1 MRKVFWRRIVVGIS
15 VLVIVAS
22 ACLSAGMVSASYVSD
37 NSTNAQQ
44 LEQVRILYEA
54 ALRCMGSTERQSTTI
69 SLSSR
74 SAFNNDYMKN
84 FYNLNRDKIFDDGKG
99 SGSSNL
105 VYSATLESQASS
117 GYKDGKIYCSELN
130 LLPDLLAKLG
140 KYTTEVRDS
149 LICNGSQPGIF
160 SVTTGYG
167 GQMFGAKYD
176 NDDDGKKDWPVGWP
190 AQDDCSGNLK
200 LLIDYVENR
209 PNEAILGSGNGNYDY
224 PFNVKLTPSAN
235 AASHFQ
241 SVVGPLVGDFS
252 SLSSETQDTMD
263 YWRYYQA
270 FETGCGVKV
279 NNGNTTPPAASST
292 NMNAIYDAV
301 TKKVYY
307 HSDSEIHSS
316 NKIYYNVKD
325 SSQLTCKE
333 LATKLGE
340 NAADIALQTQYAD
353 VQDCIARY
361 KDALDQLEGQITKY
375 KSVQIYASGF
385 KNYLKDKIT
394 QIRNGKFE
402 MTPGG
407 SWGAPQPFDLKKA
420 VQESVKGFYYNNIHA
435 GVDGKIIY
443 NDSLLNTMVSA
454 FEDIANNVMMAANQ
468 VDIESKPNDETL
480 ENFDKLLDQWQTEL
494 DRVESEIKSAQ
505 NLLDEKRK
513 LVGGSDDDSRG
524 EVWEFDDSTLM
535 VTCPGLDK
543 LKDEISGVLSAAP
556 PNIDTDWSGITP
568 DDPDYSF
575 AGSGADAD
583 ACTGAAGSLGWILCP
598 VLKMVS
604 AGVDDIYEGYVQK
617 QFLEIDASKV
627 SDGSAV
633 YVAWQSIRDLANILF
648 VAFFLFV
655 LFSQLTGIGLSNY
668 GVKKM
673 LPKLIVVA
681 VLVNVS
687 FLLCQFAV
695 DLSNVVGYSVN
706 RLFDQMSGTINDLNF
721 PFNDRTGG
729 TGVLMSW
736 VSVLGIAVG
745 LGTMG
750 SWLPMLLL
758 VLLSS
763 AISVFFGAL
772 ILGARQAG
780 IFVLI
785 VLSPVAIVCYAL
797 PNAKKMFDRWL
808 KMFTS
813 LLVVFPICGALMG
826 GGYFASTI
834 LMETSDS
841 FFLTLVAM
849 LLRVVP
855 FFMIPSLLRSS
866 MAAMGNIGTKLA
878 GVGNRL
884 GGNITNATRKSDGFQ
899 RFSEFGEQVRGRGIS
914 LRHKAL
920 SKLTGGK
927 YTGSRGSKRRLA
939 RAISTQ
945 EARIRG
951 DAKAAAIAGGG
962 FISSGRAKDIMASAE
977 DAEETQGIKDAEN
990 AYKLRTDMDA
1000 GDAKAM
1006 SKELERR
1013 LNELE
1018 QNPENIEV
1026 RRKVKALTKIL
1037 LESDDGRGALMEVTQ
1052 QHAATHTQAHLDA
1065 NGNIDGYNSSEATK
1079 ILGKY
1084 LGNGENMGK
1093 IKGNNQRGL
1102 QNLVKD
1108 INGGNAIQTTNAYNA
1123 MGANKISANAVGG
1136 MDTTALAAQVRAA
1149 QSGDLSGE
1157 SLRKLAETYTR
1168 ALTSENAANDIPDE
1182 LVGDLNAIRE
1192 AAYNEKMQTWLN
1204 SNTGKTAADYAAK
1217 FGAFSSLDPGDELR
1231 IQHVKAAVPT
1241 GFTEAGIW
1249 IGGGNGPT
1257 RQQQIAYDEW
1267 ARHSA
1272 EIDRQNSQQQQ
1283 P

>member
-1 MRKVFWRRIVVGIS
+1 MRKVFWRRFTVGVS
-15 VLVIVAS
+15 VLTILAS
-22 ACLSAGMVSASYVSD
+22 VCLSTATVSASYVSD
-37 NSTNAQQ
+37 NASNAQQ

-54 ALRCMGSTERQSTTI
+54 ALRCMGSTERQSATI

-74 SAFNNDYMKN
+74 STFNNDYMKN

-105 VYSATLESQASS
+105 VYSATLESQAAS
-117 GYKDGKIYCSELN
+117 GYKDGKIYCSEIN
-130 LLPDLLAKLG
+130 LLPELLTKLG
-140 KYTTEVRDS
+140 KYTNSVRDS
-149 LICNGSQPGIF
+149 LICNGSEPGLF

-176 NDDDGKKDWPVGWP
+176 NDKDGKKDWPEGWP
-190 AQDDCSGNLK
+190 AQDDCGGNLQ

-209 PNEAILGSGNGNYDY
+209 PNEAIQGSGNGNHDY

-252 SLSSETQDTMD
+252 SLSSETRDTMD

-340 NAADIALQTQYAD
+340 NAADIALQTQYVD
-353 VQDCIARY
+353 VQDCIKRY
-361 KDALDQLEGQITKY
+361 KESLDQLEEQITKY

-385 KNYLKDKIT
+385 KDYLVDKIT
-394 QIRNGKFE
+394 KIRNGKFE
-402 MTPGG
+402 MVSGG
-407 SWGAPQPFDLKKA
+407 SWGAPQPYDLKKS
-420 VQESVKGFYYNNIHA
+420 VQDSAKGFYYTNIHA

-443 NDSLLNTMVSA
+443 NDELLGTILGA
-454 FEDIANNVMMAANQ
+454 FEDIANNVTMAANQ

-480 ENFDKLLDQWQTEL
+480 KDFEKLLDKWQTEL
-494 DRVESEIKSAQ
+494 DRVESEINAAQ
-505 NLLDEKRK
+505 NLLDEKRA
-513 LVGGSDDDSRG
+513 LVGGSEDGSRG
-524 EVWEFDDSTLM
+524 EVWDFDDGTLT

-543 LKDEISGVLSAAP
+543 LKDEINGVLSAAP
-556 PNIDTDWSGITP
+556 PNIDTDWNGITP

-575 AGSGADAD
+575 AGPGADAD

-617 QFLEIDASKV
+617 QFLEIDANKV

-633 YVAWQSIRDLANILF
+633 YVAWQSIRDIANILF

-668 GVKKM
+668 GIKKM
-673 LPKLIVVA
+673 LPKLIMVA

-687 FLLCQFAV
+687 FLFCQFAV
-695 DLSNVVGYSVN
+695 DLSNVLGYSVN
-706 RLFDQMSGTINDLNF
+706 RLFDQMSGTVNDLNF

-745 LGTMG
+745 IGTAG

-772 ILGARQAG
+772 VLGARQAG

-785 VLSPVAIVCYAL
+785 VLSPAAIVCYAL

-808 KMFTS
+808 KIFTS
-813 LLVVFPICGALMG
+813 LLLVFPICGALMG

-834 LMETSDS
+834 LLETSES

-866 MAAMGNIGTKLA
+866 MAAMGNIGAKLA
-878 GVGNRL
+878 GFGNRL
-884 GGNITNATRKSDGFQ
+884 GGNITGATRKSDGFQ
-899 RFSEFGEQVRGRGIS
+899 RFAEFGEQARGRGIS

-920 SKLTGGK
+920 SKLTKGK

-939 RAISTQ
+939 RAIGTQ
-945 EARIRG
+945 ESRLRN
-951 DAKAAAIAGGG
+951 DAKADAIALGG
-962 FISSGRAKDIMASAE
+962 FISSERADDIAASAR

-990 AYKLRTDMDA
+990 GFRLDPDFDA
-1000 GDAKAM
+1000 GNHTATNDKL
-1006 SKELERR
+1006 KEL
-1013 LNELE
+1013 LE
-1018 QNPENIEV
+1018 EYNKNPESIEI

-1037 LESDDGRGALMEVTQ
+1037 LESDDGRGDLEKTVRDFA
-1052 QHAATHTQAHLDA
+1052 DA
-1065 NGNIDGYNSSEATK
+1065 NPTGKATK
-1079 ILGKY
+1079 ELGKY

-1093 IKGNNQRGL
+1093 IKGSGQRGL
-1102 QNLVKD
+1102 KALVDD
-1108 INGGNAIQTTNAYNA
+1108 INQGNTIKSELEYGAAGVDKFNAA
-1123 MGANKISANAVGG
+1123 GVGG
-1136 MDTTALAAQVRAA
+1136 IDITSLQSQVAAAEKGVL
-1149 QSGDLSGE
+1149 SGDKLRALTDVYRRAVASENAGNLISGE
-1157 SLRKLAETYTR
+1157 SLGEINKLLKAEYKQ
-1168 ALTSENAANDIPDE
+1168 SHN
-1182 LVGDLNAIRE
+1182 G
-1192 AAYNEKMQTWLN
+1192 
-1204 SNTGKTAADYAAK
+1204 S
-1217 FGAFSSLDPGDELR
+1217 
-1231 IQHVKAAVPT
+1231 
-1241 GFTEAGIW
+1241 EAGFQELKLEPPSSNSGTVQIH
-1249 IGGGNGPT
+1249 GNNANPNGPIVQT
-1257 RQQQIAYDEW
+1257 GNDARPRIIPASESDFNQQRRQGDINLPPGGH
-1267 ARHSA
+1267 R
-1272 EIDRQNSQQQQ
+1272 NF
-1283 P
+1283 